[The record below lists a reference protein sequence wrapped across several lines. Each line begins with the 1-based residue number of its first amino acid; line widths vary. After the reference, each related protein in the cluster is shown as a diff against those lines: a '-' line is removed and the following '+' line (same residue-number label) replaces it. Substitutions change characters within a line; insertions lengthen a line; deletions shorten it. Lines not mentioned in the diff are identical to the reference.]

1 MRIDWRNVSCSH
13 EAVGGMLCG
22 SVCTLMVI
30 AALAA
35 CATGKAR
42 QATVDH
48 NKVEVPVTVEANA
61 DIDARLSAAMV
72 QIDELRA
79 ALVGPV
85 SVGPIGGNHAGGD
98 LQTVD
103 SLTAQILA
111 RAVSSTLKWSVLISL
126 ATVAAYVLCHRFRS
140 TRKVLDFCK
149 GHAAVAARHEG
160 TEALRHETHGTHTVG
175 ITHDER
181 GLAGP

>member
-1 MRIDWRNVSCSH
+1 MRKSGW
-13 EAVGGMLCG
+13 EKLGAVLEPLGGMLAG
-22 SVCTLMVI
+22 SACTLAVI
-30 AALAA
+30 LALAA

-48 NKVEVPVTVEANA
+48 NTVEVPVTVDANA
-61 DIDARLSAAMV
+61 DVRAEV
-72 QIDELRA
+72 A
-79 ALVGPV
+79 ALKAQIETLNLSLMGPV

-111 RAVSSTLKWSVLISL
+111 RAVASTLKWSVLISL

-149 GHAAVAARHEG
+149 GNAETPTRRNA
-160 TEALRHETHGTHTVG
+160 ETHGTAHRAVA
-175 ITHDER
+175 HDER